1 MAPDATSAP
10 CVLLRNTYE
19 NGRIA
24 SQTLPD
30 GTIYKYGYYPAG
42 ARDVKTAIVNTSDG
56 ETFMVDVYGG
66 YSDIWEH
73 GRLPIPPHAAQLQ
86 FQTIPGSGPKSH

>member
-1 MAPDATSAP
+1 MAAS
-10 CVLLRNTYE
+10 
-19 NGRIA
+19 A

-30 GTIYKYGYYPAG
+30 GTIYKYSYYPVG
-42 ARDVKTAIVNTSDG
+42 ARVVKTAIVNTSDG
-56 ETFMVDVYGG
+56 ETFMVDVHGG

-73 GRLPIPPHAAQLQ
+73 GRQPIPPHAAQLQ